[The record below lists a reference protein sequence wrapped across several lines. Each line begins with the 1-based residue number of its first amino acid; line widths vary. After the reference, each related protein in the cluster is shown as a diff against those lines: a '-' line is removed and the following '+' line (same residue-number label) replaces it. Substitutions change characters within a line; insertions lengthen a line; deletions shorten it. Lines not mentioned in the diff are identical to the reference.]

1 MRRTVGEIQIAEERL
16 ETRRTF
22 DLQEGQE
29 LVEFSGSFPL
39 GHVAQEVGQVRDVA
53 DDWLT
58 EVKGDVFR
66 VLASRRFYL
75 LGTKQ

>member
-1 MRRTVGEIQIAEERL
+1 MRCTVGEIQIAEERL

-29 LVEFSGSFPL
+29 LVESSGCFPL
-39 GHVAQEVGQVRDVA
+39 SHVAKKVGKVRDVA
-53 DDWLT
+53 DDGLT

-66 VLASRRFYL
+66 VLASRRLYL
-75 LGTKQ
+75 